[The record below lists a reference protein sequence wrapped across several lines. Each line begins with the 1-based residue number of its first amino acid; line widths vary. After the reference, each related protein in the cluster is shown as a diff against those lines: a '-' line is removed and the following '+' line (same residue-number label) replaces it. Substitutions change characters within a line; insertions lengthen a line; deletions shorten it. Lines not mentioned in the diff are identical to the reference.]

1 MRNFQEALSKNP
13 LRTKTDLEEALV
25 DLVTPVYECMAQQGT
40 PGRVH
45 LGNSGA
51 VYTQE
56 KSDVEGFLRT
66 LW

>member
-40 PGRVH
+40 PWEGPPRKFRSGVH
-45 LGNSGA
+45 SGK
-51 VYTQE
+51 E
-56 KSDVEGFLRT
+56 
-66 LW
+66 

>member
-40 PGRVH
+40 PGSGVH
-45 LGNSGA
+45 SGK
-51 VYTQE
+51 E
-56 KSDVEGFLRT
+56 
-66 LW
+66 